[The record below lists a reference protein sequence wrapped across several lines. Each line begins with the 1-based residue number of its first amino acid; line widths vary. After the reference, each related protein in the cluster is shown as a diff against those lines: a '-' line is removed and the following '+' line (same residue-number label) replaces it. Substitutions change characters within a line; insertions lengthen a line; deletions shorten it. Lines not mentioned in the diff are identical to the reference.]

1 MGMNFRPPAST
12 GGQDDVKALYSYLFQ
27 LAEQL
32 NVAFENVDAQGGG
45 VAYKAMQMAGGTALG
60 EVDATTAEAY
70 QNLKALI
77 IKTATQV
84 TSNIRKQY
92 LDLAQEYIAQSE
104 YGTYAEF
111 LQAQIELGADGVVA
125 NWDQTNMITTS
136 VADFNEYIAQSDIYM
151 QIGIVRENQD
161 GTMEAG
167 VVVGKNFQ
175 KVTIDGVETITSK
188 DVYMLLTAEQISFWQ
203 DGVKRSSLSLEDFF
217 VNKAYIDEVQ
227 TSLIS
232 SKTFGE
238 ELDISSNSSIELLND
253 RLSLIVSSESSETS
267 LVLTDTALTAIANN
281 IDLTANESIKT
292 AVENANEGLK
302 TEIEQTSDRLSL
314 IVKSESTATNLE
326 LTDQMAAVIS
336 EEVKLVAG
344 TPDSLQN
351 SSVTINQNMVAI
363 ETPVFSVQNEST
375 GMTLDEE
382 GLSAEYVSAP
392 NLAEKYTGKASV
404 TVGGGASADVKLT
417 AANFSEYFDILEISS
432 GYSLSTAGG
441 NLRLIPNN
449 LGQDGMDAICTITA
463 KKSLSY
469 MEIWYRCKSES
480 GHDTLY
486 GNCNNA
492 TIISTVSGDHAYQRA
507 WYGSVSAGDDFTF
520 TYHKDNSTSVSG
532 EEVYIDFISTIS
544 TGSGAEGDYKSLA
557 ALASELNG
565 RLLAQNLKVTLVSDV
580 TGSAEFANIAGG
592 KISIEG
598 NGYTVRGRMN
608 IANCSAFFD
617 LNGMYFASTG
627 TEYSIISNS
636 RVLMRGCTFNMSTP
650 GGGPISCLFLEDG
663 ARLFAQFSDFYSDNG
678 RIMTITGM
686 SYCTM
691 EACSG
696 STGGSRAFVVSEG
709 SVLRAYDGYPSGAV
723 DSTASV
729 VELAG
734 GETTGSTPPAPPS
747 ISEQTFTCTA
757 SDTCRGSSDWDG
769 SGYIWQGYTSSVH
782 RGYMWFSGLASAI
795 SGKTIVSATL
805 KLTRVN
811 GIGRSGATTLY
822 AYYTTK
828 TAASGT
834 QSVSTAYG
842 GELGSI
848 SNEETKVFDLPV
860 EIIQRIADYGYGG
873 IALYSGETANM
884 EGRNYSRN
892 YCKIYG
898 AYSAYAPELTVTY
911 Q

>member
-1 MGMNFRPPAST
+1 MGVNFRPPAAS
-12 GGQDDVKALYSYLFQ
+12 GGQGDVKALYSYLFQ

-45 VAYKAMQMAGGTALG
+45 AAYRAMQLAGSDSIRG
-60 EVDATTAEAY
+60 EIDATTSEAY

-84 TSNIRKQY
+84 TSDIRKKY
-92 LDLAQEYIAQSE
+92 LDLAQSYLAQSE

-111 LQAQIELGADGVVA
+111 LQAQIELGADGVIA

-151 QIGIVRENQD
+151 QIGIVRENED

-253 RLSLIVSSESSETS
+253 RLALIVSSESSETS

-281 IDLTANESIKT
+281 IDLTANESIKA
-292 AVENANEGLK
+292 AVEDANEGLK

-336 EEVKLVAG
+336 EEIKLVAG

-351 SSVTINQNMVAI
+351 SSVTINQNMVTI

-392 NLAEKYTGKASV
+392 NLAEKYTGGDSV
-404 TVGGGASADVKLT
+404 YAGGT
-417 AANFSEYFDILEISS
+417 Y
-432 GYSLSTAGG
+432 YPSLS
-441 NLRLIPNN
+441 
-449 LGQDGMDAICTITA
+449 
-463 KKSLSY
+463 
-469 MEIWYRCKSES
+469 
-480 GHDTLY
+480 
-486 GNCNNA
+486 
-492 TIISTVSGDHAYQRA
+492 
-507 WYGSVSAGDDFTF
+507 
-520 TYHKDNSTSVSG
+520 
-532 EEVYIDFISTIS
+532 
-544 TGSGAEGDYKSLA
+544 

-565 RLLAQNLKVTLVSDV
+565 KLLTQNITITLVSNV
-580 TGSAEFANIAGG
+580 TGGAEFANICGG
-592 KISIEG
+592 KITING
-598 NGYTVRGRMN
+598 NGYSMYNPLSIR
-608 IANCSAFFD
+608 NCSSLFEINDVNFSYTAKGYAEYENCTVLLNSCVFNVTTEGIAEPALRIKNGARVRAKKTEFYNAYGLLLLLQEMAFCV
-617 LNGMYFASTG
+617 LEECTG
-627 TEYSIISNS
+627 YAN
-636 RVLMRGCTFNMSTP
+636 R
-650 GGGPISCLFLEDG
+650 PISM
-663 ARLFAQFSDFYSDNG
+663 YVW
-678 RIMTITGM
+678 
-686 SYCTM
+686 
-691 EACSG
+691 SG
-696 STGGSRAFVVSEG
+696 SDLRAFG
-709 SVLRAYDGYPSGAV
+709 GYPSGEVVTDDGSNVLLSGAE
-723 DSTASV
+723 DS
-729 VELAG
+729 
-734 GETTGSTPPAPPS
+734 GSTQPTPPS
-747 ISEQTFTCTA
+747 ISEETFTCTA
-757 SDTCRGSSDWDG
+757 SDTCRGSSNWDG
-769 SGYIWQGYTSSVH
+769 SGYVWQGYTSSGVH
-782 RGYMWFSGLASAI
+782 RGYMWFSSLASAI

-860 EIIQRIADYGYGG
+860 EIIQQIADYGYGG
-873 IALYSGETANM
+873 IVLYSGESSYMN
-884 EGRNYSRN
+884 GRNYSRN